1 MEALRDVENVN
12 KMHDDH
18 FIMAAYK
25 KKVQVMSREGKD
37 KKNIK
42 RERTAP

>member
-18 FIMAAYK
+18 FIMAAYI
-25 KKVQVMSREGKD
+25 KKVQVMS
-37 KKNIK
+37 
-42 RERTAP
+42 